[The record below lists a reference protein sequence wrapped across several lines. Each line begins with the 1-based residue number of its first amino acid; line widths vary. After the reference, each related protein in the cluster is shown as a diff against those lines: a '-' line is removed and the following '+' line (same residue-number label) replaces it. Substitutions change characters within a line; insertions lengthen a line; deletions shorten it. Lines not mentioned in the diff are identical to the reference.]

1 MSCLTPASAAA
12 AVTAAARI
20 SQQLMAHNAD
30 AGYHAVVCT
39 TTRATRA
46 GNHAEFAS
54 IMKPIEVPNASNSR
68 RSRGGFGRWLLLL
81 LVLIIGGAFL
91 WTWLTLSWAY
101 AEGERAG
108 VLQKFVRRGWL
119 CKTQEGEIALY
130 YGGGQYLGP
139 GSSPQL
145 WDFSVR
151 DKSVAAQL
159 TSAVGHRV
167 QLHYTEHPGVPTECF
182 ADTRYFVDHVT
193 ITDEEPAA
201 NGAAAAGGAGGVPP
215 AGTPTQAPP
224 PPPAASAAH

>member
-1 MSCLTPASAAA
+1 MT
-12 AVTAAARI
+12 
-20 SQQLMAHNAD
+20 
-30 AGYHAVVCT
+30 
-39 TTRATRA
+39 
-46 GNHAEFAS
+46 
-54 IMKPIEVPNASNSR
+54 PIEVPNPSSRR
-68 RSRGGFGRWLLLL
+68 RSRGHFGRWLLLL
-81 LVLIIGGAFL
+81 LLLVVIGSGF
-91 WTWLTLSWAY
+91 WTWLTLAWAY

-167 QLHYTEHPGVPTECF
+167 QLHYTEHPGIPTACF
-182 ADTRYFVDHVT
+182 ADTRFFVDRVT
-193 ITDEEPAA
+193 VTDNESA
-201 NGAAAAGGAGGVPP
+201 NGSQAPAAAARPLPAAPQAVPAP
-215 AGTPTQAPP
+215 AAPSPPVTPP
-224 PPPAASAAH
+224 PTAPR